1 MQDVGKS
8 NHDFVGGCKCPRR
21 HHFWDSRICFRK
33 NTVGT
38 CVLILE
44 QFTLIFDRLFD
55 CCQLVSEFRE
65 GCKSVECMVRTLW
78 VTLKTHMLMDGF
90 VKNRLKYNSTISV
103 SFIYFLTMQ
112 AGSNVS
118 AGIGSK
124 LRALKEKL
132 SKEIRKVVTLA
143 WSIDVDKFIVNHIR
157 VDY

>member
-1 MQDVGKS
+1 
-8 NHDFVGGCKCPRR
+8 
-21 HHFWDSRICFRK
+21 
-33 NTVGT
+33 
-38 CVLILE
+38 
-44 QFTLIFDRLFD
+44 
-55 CCQLVSEFRE
+55 
-65 GCKSVECMVRTLW
+65 MVRTLW

-90 VKNRLKYNSTISV
+90 VKNRIKYNSTISA

>member
-1 MQDVGKS
+1 M
-8 NHDFVGGCKCPRR
+8 
-21 HHFWDSRICFRK
+21 
-33 NTVGT
+33 
-38 CVLILE
+38 
-44 QFTLIFDRLFD
+44 
-55 CCQLVSEFRE
+55 
-65 GCKSVECMVRTLW
+65 
-78 VTLKTHMLMDGF
+78 TLKTHMLMDGF
-90 VKNRLKYNSTISV
+90 VKNRIKYNSTISV